1 MLETFSCKRDQILL
15 LLLLLLDLL
24 NDGTHELFLVLR
36 HLESVIVVEGRVG
49 RDEEQRGT
57 KYLGVDRR
65 LSTLL
70 GV

>member
-1 MLETFSCKRDQILL
+1 MLETFSCKRDQI